1 MWFIYPLF
9 IPEWHWLCIGNYF
22 SIRMLF
28 SLLKC
33 KSPQIL
39 FIFWKGFE
47 ELTRLGFFFFHS
59 PLPSE
64 KYCAIRANNI
74 THLKKKNK
82 VKRATYSWVQSSGV
96 AGVVVTLALRVRAA
110 VDSDSGAGGELVAAG
125 AQRRVWRR
133 RPGVQTAGQW
143 AGCHQELLAQSKNNS
158 RN

>member
-1 MWFIYPLF
+1 MINVINLSPFYAGMTLTLHRKLLFDSYVIFSSQMQITPDFI
-9 IPEWHWLCIGNYF
+9 H
-22 SIRMLF
+22 
-28 SLLKC
+28 
-33 KSPQIL
+33 IL
-39 FIFWKGFE
+39 E
-47 ELTRLGFFFFHS
+47 RLWRTDKARLFFFHS
-59 PLPSE
+59 TLPSE

-74 THLKKKNK
+74 THFFFLK
-82 VKRATYSWVQSSGV
+82 KRATYSWVQSSGV
-96 AGVVVTLALRVRAA
+96 AAVVVTLALRVRAA